1 MASTENLLDLRMC
14 ELELELDAC
23 WLADMVG
30 RARDELARKE
40 LSRFRPHFYLSDEW
54 LSPDGVPAVG
64 LPFYLAHPRLIRL
77 ERKMMYEVEG
87 NSIGTCLKL
96 IRHEL
101 GHAVQHAYQLQRKR
115 KWRALFGPSSEPYP
129 QSYTPRPSSKR
140 FVVHLD
146 GWYAQAHPD
155 EDFAETFAVWL
166 DPRSAWRKRYLGWP
180 ALKKLQYV
188 DELMGSICDQPHV
201 VRSRAQPFAHK
212 RVRKSLRTHYE
223 ERRSHYQVGFSD
235 VYDSDLCRLFDAGK
249 GARTEPAAVF
259 LRRNRSEVRELVARW
274 TGDHIIAVD
283 VILNQMIGR
292 CRQLK
297 LRTKGGQ
304 PTKYEFMVMLTM
316 HSMTYV
322 YKGRDRRPV

>member
-40 LSRFRPHFYLSDEW
+40 LARFRPHFYLSDEW

-166 DPRSAWRKRYLGWP
+166 DPRSAWRKRYRGWP

-235 VYDSDLCRLFDAGK
+235 AYDSDLCRLFDAGK

-259 LRRNRSEVRELVARW
+259 LRRNRREVRELVARW